1 MRLAA
6 VLLKNGA
13 SAALPARI
21 EAASNRPPAVYL
33 PRPMAADIRIPPLL
47 APFLSDSPCATAL
60 HVNVLKRKDS
70 RSSSSGVFSAMGAMV
85 MSSAAINAA
94 PRRPLSGGRPAHVDF
109 SVSRMEHVWLSR
121 VAPLVDGGLLGG
133 EEGSQ
138 LAELIRITGGGDP
151 GGRVGGEADLA
162 DAVDARALVPLMFG
176 QVGSLP
182 SSVVDPDPYV
192 FGLPGSGSV
201 SQRYGSGSVS
211 FYHQA
216 KIVRKP

>member
-1 MRLAA
+1 MRLAT

-13 SAALPARI
+13 TAALPARI

-70 RSSSSGVFSAMGAMV
+70 RSSGGVFSAMGAMV
-85 MSSAAINAA
+85 MSAAATNAA
-94 PRRPLSGGRPAHVDF
+94 PRRPLSGGRAAHVDF

-138 LAELIRITGGGDP
+138 LAELVRITGGGDP

-211 FYHQA
+211 FYHKA